1 MSLYPCRMSLIAC
14 VDGELVVST
23 ELGDS
28 QWNALASLAKAQPE
42 RVTYPSGVHVFC
54 RRSSR
59 GLPHF
64 VSREK
69 NAHGSTAPTS
79 LQHELIKAL
88 VVKSM
93 VKAGWSDVQPER
105 PFTDIGRVADVYG
118 IAPSGSTVVVEV
130 QLSRQPQHVYQE
142 RTDDYARAGATT
154 IWVTPNIAEVPDG
167 VFAIWTPVSKNDNE
181 YRRFGDVASAGA
193 ALYLDGL
200 FSTPEGRLDE
210 VLGAVCRGGTV
221 VSPRAVVLS
230 FMQTQCTWCY
240 AWSTAWSVAGSSAP
254 SMTGRALD
262 TRQLTV
268 SGGLLNPWLDAASD
282 IADLPLA
289 QEGNS
294 GSLHCPE
301 CQTVIGNCNS
311 YSRGIVSPSPRLLM
325 WTSIVVDTGKN
336 WTALRPGGNVCLDE
350 HVATNG
356 PPKQID
362 VLNWNPA
369 RKTPKT
375 HDPED
380 SVYVEFPSDDA
391 LVWYRGTAAAA
402 RNLVESGQGES
413 PRDREVRVATERQ
426 EMLDREAES
435 AALTEQTRV
444 AAYESLTDLVAEQLR
459 VAGMSVVGDVDRGET
474 RSSIVTR
481 ARSGTQVHWC
491 VHKHGSP
498 LGKRRASAVHIYF
511 HDSAVCWEVA
521 NIGPATR
528 REIQPVLDWLGDGG
542 EVKTAH

>member
-23 ELGDS
+23 ELDDA
-28 QWNALASLAKAQPE
+28 QWNSLASLAKSQPD
-42 RVTYPSGVHVFC
+42 RVAYPSGARVFC

-93 VKAGWSDVQPER
+93 VGAGWSDVQPER

-118 IAPSGSTVVVEV
+118 IAPSGSAVVVEV

-142 RTDDYARAGATT
+142 RTNDYARAGATA
-154 IWVTPNIAEVPDG
+154 IWVTPHVTEVPDG
-167 VFAIWTPVSKNDNE
+167 VLAIWTPVSKNDND
-181 YRRFGDVASAGA
+181 YRRVEDVARAVAS
-193 ALYLDGL
+193 LYLDGL
-200 FSTPEGRLDE
+200 FSTPESRLDE
-210 VLGAVCRGGTV
+210 VLSVVCEGTTV
-221 VSPRAVVLS
+221 VSPRIAVLS
-230 FMQTQCTWCY
+230 FTQAQCDWCY
-240 AWSTAWSVAGSSAP
+240 RWSITWSVAGSSAP
-254 SMTGRALD
+254 STSGRALD
-262 TRQLTV
+262 MRRLTV
-268 SGGLLNPWLDAASD
+268 SADLLTPWLAAAAD
-282 IADLPLA
+282 IAELPLA

-294 GSLHCPE
+294 DSLHCPE
-301 CQTVIGNCNS
+301 CQTAIGNSNS
-311 YSRGIVSPSPRLLM
+311 YSRGTISPSPRLLM

-336 WTALRPGGNVCLDE
+336 WTGLRPRGNVCLDE
-350 HVATNG
+350 HAATNR
-356 PPKQID
+356 PPKKID

-369 RKTPKT
+369 RRTPET
-375 HDPED
+375 HDPEE
-380 SVYVEFPSDDA
+380 SVYVEFPTDDA
-391 LVWYRGTAAAA
+391 LTRYRKTAAAA
-402 RNLVESGQGES
+402 RNLIESGQGES

-426 EMLDREAES
+426 AMLDREAEA
-435 AALTEQTRV
+435 AALAEQTRA

-459 VAGMSVVGDVDRGET
+459 VAGMAVVGDVGRGET

-481 ARSGTQVHWC
+481 AHSGTQVHWC

-542 EVKTAH
+542 EVKTAQ